1 MLILVS
7 QLIENCFGLIKR
19 KLESI
24 IVLLILG
31 FPLLGF
37 AQQSEFEFSAPP
49 PPGGNVKVSSDES
62 VGRASGFHQQ
72 LSLKHVSTPGLVSS
86 LSIGKQEKVAATAV
100 LLESIGA
107 PEPPKDLLMPE
118 GPTAKSFGEPLA
130 NDLRAEVAKRNSE
143 SGVVSANIE
152 MAIEDSPL
160 SPNGTFMPIPK
171 NGAQAQQPGAKVTAD
186 RLRSEFLPTLD
197 KDQFRSAKNQIAPP
211 LNRPMREVLMASE
224 IPTHASGKAN
234 FSVPQGQG
242 SAVQLAGFSEPVYKK
257 TKSIPLTAK
266 ELISRYSLEE
276 YENPVPGQPVNL
288 VDFFQQP
295 LTLERRSMLVRQY
308 WETYFDWANYVAAER
323 YSQWLKRVPVPE
335 STSEQALLT
344 AVEAVVANDVMAA
357 EVKLLK
363 SQAVLAQFWPGSSQN
378 LVNPIPNDLP
388 LIQRYN
394 TNYEL
399 YLSRRLVPTKF
410 RGIDRVLPKML
421 ALIERRAEAVGY
433 SKSAADR
440 ILVSTQSEHLLTT
453 LEAGK
458 VFYTAECNLIE
469 SVVSY
474 NRAIG
479 DYALSVATQP
489 KSAAE
494 VVEMLIAK
502 VPVSS
507 TTKNVIPADV
517 LPPAEANS
525 SDVSTSVISN
535 PKSPAASI
543 AKAIDFTGQRAAGDR
558 QAGTTSVLQ
567 AKKDAQNLDTF
578 VPPESDI
585 ISGRRP
591 APIGGVGAKPA
602 PLPKVSESESGF
614 SLTPASKPPVLKSSE
629 SKAPAAVS
637 GFMPPTGFKTT
648 PTVDDNQFANPLNE
662 NSRNENSPSFNFKAG
677 AEPSIS
683 PLGPNRFQP
692 PENKGTG
699 ASDALKPKGFIPPNF
714 SAPGFNSS
722 TQK

>member
-24 IVLLILG
+24 IVLLVLG

-49 PPGGNVKVSSDES
+49 LPRETIGMRSDEP

-72 LSLKHVSTPGLVSS
+72 LSPKHVSTPGLVSS
-86 LSIGKQEKVAATAV
+86 LSIGEQEKVASPAV
-100 LLESIGA
+100 LLDSIGA

-130 NDLRAEVAKRNSE
+130 NDLRAEVAERNSD
-143 SGVVSANIE
+143 SGVVAANIE
-152 MAIEDSPL
+152 MAIEESPL
-160 SPNGTFMPIPK
+160 SPSGTFVPIQK
-171 NGAQAQQPGAKVTAD
+171 NGATTQQPAAQFTAD

-197 KDQFRSAKNQIAPP
+197 KDQFRSAKTQVAPP
-211 LNRPMREVLMASE
+211 LNRPMQEVLTASE
-224 IPTHASGKAN
+224 IPTHAPVKTN
-234 FSVPQGQG
+234 FSASQGQD

-276 YENPVPGQPVNL
+276 YANPLPGQPVNL

-295 LTLERRSMLVRQY
+295 LSLERRSMLVRQY

-363 SQAVLAQFWPGSSQN
+363 SQAMLAQFWPVLSQN
-378 LVNPIPNDLP
+378 SVNPIPNDLP

-399 YLSRRLVPTKF
+399 YLSRRLVPSKF
-410 RGIDRVLPKML
+410 RGIDQVLPKML

-440 ILVSTQSEHLLTT
+440 MLAPTQSEHLLTT

-458 VFYTAECNLIE
+458 VFYTAECDLID

-517 LPPAEANS
+517 NPPAEANA
-525 SDVSTSVISN
+525 SDVSTSVISK
-535 PKSPAASI
+535 PKAPTVSI
-543 AKAIDFTGQRAAGDR
+543 ARAMDFTGQRASGDT

-591 APIGGVGAKPA
+591 VPIGGVGAKPV
-602 PLPKVSESESGF
+602 PLPKVTESESGF
-614 SLTPASKPPVLKSSE
+614 SLSPASKPPVLKSPE
-629 SKAPAAVS
+629 ARAPDASS

-648 PTVDDNQFANPLNE
+648 PTVDDNQFSNP
-662 NSRNENSPSFNFKAG
+662 PSEKFKT
-677 AEPSIS
+677 EDKPSIS
-683 PLGPNRFQP
+683 PLSPSRFQLP
-692 PENKGTG
+692 GNTGTG
-699 ASDALKPKGFIPPNF
+699 ANGTLKPGGFTPPKF
-714 SAPGFNSS
+714 SAPGFNPSI
-722 TQK
+722 QE